1 MAVGETGAIVTAQVT
16 KAPLPEMI
24 ERLGLSV
31 AEAQAALDE
40 NAIHTAVE
48 MAQARISIG
57 GKSFNLLSLGFA
69 PSFYAFTEAT
79 VEARLSFSMEQEQS
93 FGIGISIGGKKDG
106 DGASGSAPPPTVEGP
121 KGTKFSISAVN
132 IDANYSQ
139 RYNME
144 ASGSSS
150 IGARLVSVPPPA
162 IFQRIL
168 ENAFLTDA
176 IRSTPAKPE
185 D

>member
-1 MAVGETGAIVTAQVT
+1 MGVADTGAIVTSRLT

-24 ERLGLSV
+24 ERLGQSV
-31 AEAQAALDE
+31 AQAQAALDE

-48 MAQARISIG
+48 MAQAQISIG

-93 FGIGISIGGKKDG
+93 FSIGVSIGGGKPVDSQPAG
-106 DGASGSAPPPTVEGP
+106 TQHGSAEGS
-121 KGTKFSISAVN
+121 KGSKFSISAVN

-139 RYNME
+139 RFNME

-162 IFQRIL
+162 IFQRVL
-168 ENAFLTDA
+168 EDAYLKDA
-176 IRSTPAKPE
+176 IASTPTKSEA
-185 D
+185 